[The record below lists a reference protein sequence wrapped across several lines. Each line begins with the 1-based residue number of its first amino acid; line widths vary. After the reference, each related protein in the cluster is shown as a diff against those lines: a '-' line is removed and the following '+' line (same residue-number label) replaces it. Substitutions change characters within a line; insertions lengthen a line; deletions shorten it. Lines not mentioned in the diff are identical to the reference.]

1 MREAAV
7 GELCQGTPVST
18 DAVPAQSGA
27 AGELTRVVTCDL
39 AFDVTEAAEIAVQV
53 VAADSAGLVR
63 SERFE
68 VVSNGGPPAS
78 LEEIR
83 NPQGERIHV
92 ILADPGPFPSPIA
105 PTSQARPPRGASTG
119 TASSAPPSLRL

>member
-1 MREAAV
+1 MSS
-7 GELCQGTPVST
+7 VSVT
-18 DAVPAQSGA
+18 AESGA
-27 AGELTRVVTCDL
+27 SADLTRVVTCDL
-39 AFDVTEAAEIAVQV
+39 AFEVTDPAEIAVQV

-68 VVSNGGPPAS
+68 VLNNGGPPSS

-92 ILADPGPFPSPIA
+92 ILADPGPISISYRVR
-105 PTSQARPPRGASTG
+105 TTGAS
-119 TASSAPPSLRL
+119 AVHCR